1 MKKIYLIITG
11 IICFAFH
18 AASQNVGINRDGAA
32 PHPSAMLDIQ
42 SASGGV
48 LIPRIALTGNSDTV
62 TIVKPAPSLLV
73 YNTAAA
79 GSGNSAIT
87 PGYYFWNGSAWVRLM
102 ETGTNLPNLWK
113 KDGNA
118 GTSPGTDFIG
128 TTDAK
133 SLMFK
138 VNNQKAGHIDI
149 TAANTFFG
157 YRAGLNTTTGF
168 GNIGISYNAL
178 GSNVTGYDNIAI
190 GEGTLF
196 AAANSVNN
204 IAIGKFALVNDTTGA
219 SNTAVGN
226 QALYYNRSGSSNS
239 VFGYQSMANNTTGYQ
254 NNAFGEF
261 SLAFNTT
268 GFFNVAMGKNALY
281 YTTTGSENT
290 AIGHSAVSYPGT
302 LTNSTAVGARSVVAC
317 SNCMVLGS
325 VAGNNGATTDVN
337 VGIGTTGPAQPLSF
351 RSSLGGKISFYE
363 SGNGSRYGI
372 GIQGSLMQFYTDH
385 EGGDMAF
392 GWGSSENFTEAVRIK
407 ANKRIG
413 IGTNDPQAS
422 LDVYHTTGTTVNIR
436 GTVNI
441 SHFCFGTEEH
451 TYIRGGKAGSNVLI
465 NDYAGSGNV
474 GIGTSAP
481 STFYKLDVSGNIRC
495 SSLFQTSDERLKT
508 NIQPMDNITGKLN
521 QLHAYTYQWKDTARR
536 EGTQYGMLA
545 QEVEKIFPELVKTD
559 EQGMKA
565 VNYSGLIPVLL
576 QAVKEQHEEIE
587 KLKAALK

>member
-1 MKKIYLIITG
+1 
-11 IICFAFH
+11 
-18 AASQNVGINRDGAA
+18 
-32 PHPSAMLDIQ
+32 
-42 SASGGV
+42 
-48 LIPRIALTGNSDTV
+48 
-62 TIVKPAPSLLV
+62 
-73 YNTAAA
+73 
-79 GSGNSAIT
+79 
-87 PGYYFWNGSAWVRLM
+87 
-102 ETGTNLPNLWK
+102 
-113 KDGNA
+113 
-118 GTSPGTDFIG
+118 
-128 TTDAK
+128 
-133 SLMFK
+133 
-138 VNNQKAGHIDI
+138 
-149 TAANTFFG
+149 
-157 YRAGLNTTTGF
+157 
-168 GNIGISYNAL
+168 
-178 GSNVTGYDNIAI
+178 
-190 GEGTLF
+190 
-196 AAANSVNN
+196 
-204 IAIGKFALVNDTTGA
+204 
-219 SNTAVGN
+219 
-226 QALYYNRSGSSNS
+226 
-239 VFGYQSMANNTTGYQ
+239 
-254 NNAFGEF
+254 
-261 SLAFNTT
+261 
-268 GFFNVAMGKNALY
+268 
-281 YTTTGSENT
+281 
-290 AIGHSAVSYPGT
+290 
-302 LTNSTAVGARSVVAC
+302 
-317 SNCMVLGS
+317 MVLGS